1 MDHSHMLPDLMPAE
15 PTSSEPTSPIAPL
28 TPRGFQAA
36 THVSRETLGRLEE
49 YETMLTEWRRA
60 IALVGRSS
68 LADPWRRHFL
78 DSAQLYPLLPRGTRV
93 LLDIGSGAGFP
104 GMVLAILGVPEVH
117 LVESN
122 ARKCA
127 FLREVAH
134 RTACQA
140 IVHHMRIEELPPFP
154 CEAITAR
161 ALAPL
166 PKLLEY
172 AAPFLGKQGILLA
185 PKGRGCTRELTKAQK
200 SWRLTATRHPSLSD
214 PSGVVLRLENIT
226 RI

>member
-1 MDHSHMLPDLMPAE
+1 MPTETTSTEASLPM
-15 PTSSEPTSPIAPL
+15 TPL
-28 TPRGFQAA
+28 TPRGFRTI

-68 LADPWRRHFL
+68 LSDPWRRHFL
-78 DSAQLYPLLPRGTRV
+78 DSAQLYPLLPRDTRV

-104 GMVLAILGVPEVH
+104 GLVLAILGVPEVH

-127 FLREVAH
+127 FLREVAR
-134 RTACQA
+134 RTACRA

-154 CEAITAR
+154 CEVVTAR

-166 PKLLEY
+166 PRLLEY
-172 AAPFLGKQGILLA
+172 AAPFLKKRGILLA
-185 PKGRGCTRELTKAQK
+185 PKGRGFKGELTRARK
-200 SWRLTATRHPSLSD
+200 SWTLTAASYPSLSD
-214 PSGVVLRLENIT
+214 PSGVILRLKDIARAREPSM
-226 RI
+226 